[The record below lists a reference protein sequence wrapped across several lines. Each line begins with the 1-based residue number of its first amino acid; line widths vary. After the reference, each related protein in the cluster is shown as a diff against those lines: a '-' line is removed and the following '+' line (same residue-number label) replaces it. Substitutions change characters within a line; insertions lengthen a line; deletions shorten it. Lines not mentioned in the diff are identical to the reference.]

1 MAKKNNN
8 NDAFFSTLFSNDEA
22 YKADV
27 ERAKNIQKK
36 TGKKPKKAKEVNF
49 EKPKLDDS
57 VNKETKRLE
66 DKGRKEAEENKRL
79 IAQGLTKDI
88 FGESLK
94 RIVGETVNN
103 YIKTMTSLN

>member
-1 MAKKNNN
+1 MTKKNNN
-8 NDAFFSTLFSNDEA
+8 NDAFSSTLFGDDEA

-27 ERAKNIQKK
+27 ERAKDIQKK

-49 EKPKLDDS
+49 ERPKLDDS

-79 IAQGLTKDI
+79 IAQGLTKDM
-88 FGESLK
+88 FGENLK
-94 RIVGETVNN
+94 RIVSETVDKFVKG
-103 YIKTMTSLN
+103 IIR